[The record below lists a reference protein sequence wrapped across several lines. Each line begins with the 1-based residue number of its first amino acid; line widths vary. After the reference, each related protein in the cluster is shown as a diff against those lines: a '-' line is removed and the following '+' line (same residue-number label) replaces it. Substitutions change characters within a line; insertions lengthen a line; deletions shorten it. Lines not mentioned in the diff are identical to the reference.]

1 MKKIL
6 FALTIIIAIAA
17 GVFFYLKSTKLKDF
31 EPQIKERLNKL
42 VSEASNG
49 LYRLEIGELHTDV
62 IGSKITLTNAHLVPD
77 TLKYVELQKQQL
89 APNDLFDVY
98 IKHLSI
104 DDIVAADFIGSKSI
118 NLRRL
123 FINEPVI
130 RVWHKKQPYKVPD
143 SVAAKTIY
151 QQIRNDISSIKVD
164 TIILENIDFI
174 YTNKNKKSKETRL
187 LNIKLYLAD
196 LLIDSSTQND
206 QERFLFAKNCLINLK
221 KYTTTT
227 SDGLYRFTLGDLDIE
242 TQQKAM
248 RLKNIQFTP
257 VGTVRNFYKQIGHQQ
272 DRFELSLAQVDFSN
286 IEWWTLLAEE
296 SLVMNKAQ
304 MQNGKIKIFNDKSQP
319 ADTRSKVG
327 KYPHQLLMKV
337 PFLIKV
343 DTIGLNN
350 FDLSYTELNPKS
362 GQTGT
367 INFENI
373 NGTITNITNDP
384 GTIKQN
390 KFLSVSAK
398 ASFMKR
404 SAVTAGFKFDLA
416 QADKGAFTVTAQMGA
431 VPYQA
436 LNEITVPLALLKINR
451 LNLKSLD
458 VSMRGDNYRASGT
471 VKMIYDDLNITALKA
486 ADDTLKKRGLL
497 SFIANNFVIKSKN
510 PAEGQAV
517 RIEKAAYERDTQR
530 SFFNLVWK
538 TIFTGSGKTVEYN
551 KK

>member
-77 TLKYVELQKQQL
+77 TLKYVELEKQQL

-510 PAEGQAV
+510 PAEGQAA

-538 TIFTGSGKTVEYN
+538 TIFTGSGKTVGYN

>member
-77 TLKYVELQKQQL
+77 TLKYVELEKQQL

-538 TIFTGSGKTVEYN
+538 TIFTGSGKTVGYN

>member
-77 TLKYVELQKQQL
+77 TLKYVELEKQQL

-373 NGTITNITNDP
+373 NSTITNITNDP

-538 TIFTGSGKTVEYN
+538 TIFTGSGKTVGYN